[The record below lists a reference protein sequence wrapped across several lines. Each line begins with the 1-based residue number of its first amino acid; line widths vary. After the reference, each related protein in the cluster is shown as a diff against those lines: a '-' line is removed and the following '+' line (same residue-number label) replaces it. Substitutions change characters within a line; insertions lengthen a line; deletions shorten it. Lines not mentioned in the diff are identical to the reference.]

1 MIRIFIADDH
11 HLIRAGFRQLAA
23 EDRTL
28 RVVGEAAS
36 GHDLLRKLDL
46 KTNADLVRYVIEH
59 DLTN

>member
-28 RVVGEAAS
+28 RVVGEAA
-36 GHDLLRKLDL
+36 
-46 KTNADLVRYVIEH
+46 
-59 DLTN
+59 